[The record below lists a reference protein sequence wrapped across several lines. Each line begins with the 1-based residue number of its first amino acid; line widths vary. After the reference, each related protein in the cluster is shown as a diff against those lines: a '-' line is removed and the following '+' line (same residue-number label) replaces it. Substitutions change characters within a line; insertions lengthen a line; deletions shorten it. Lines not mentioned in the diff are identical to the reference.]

1 MATPQ
6 TRYSLEFTSFFRHIF
21 LMQVPVHQLFET
33 AIAKRQHL
41 LDDNTNAVR
50 LFDGSGDGL
59 ADVFLECFADR
70 WVLSTRD
77 NRISQDLREFF
88 QQCGKTVYWKQ
99 LDQHQKTNPTHLFGA
114 EQTTPFIARESGIQ
128 YEISFQS
135 GYSQGIFL
143 DQRENR
149 KRVRQRSNT
158 GDRILNTFS
167 YTGAFSVSAAM
178 GGATTSTLDL
188 SQPYLD
194 WAKNNLSHNQIDP
207 ASHYFCKGDTFHW
220 LRRFAKQGRK
230 FDGIILDPPT
240 FSRDD
245 KGKVFRVEKDY
256 HRLTDLAAQCLNP
269 GGWILA
275 STNCRKMSDHDFLF
289 EASRRLP
296 RHYKATPLPMPEEYT
311 GEQYLKTLWFDL

>member
-1 MATPQ
+1 MKQSTA
-6 TRYSLEFTSFFRHIF
+6 
-21 LMQVPVHQLFET
+21 QLFDA

-41 LDDNTNAVR
+41 LDSSTDAIR

-59 ADVFLECFADR
+59 SDVFLETFADR
-70 WVLSTRD
+70 WVLSTR
-77 NRISQDLREFF
+77 NKQIPKELRDYFL
-88 QQCGKTVYWKQ
+88 KSNKSVYWKQ
-99 LDQHQKTNPTHLFGA
+99 LDQHQKTDPLHLAGPL
-114 EQTTPFIARESGIQ
+114 QYQPFIARESGIN

-143 DQRENR
+143 DQRDNR
-149 KRVRQRSNT
+149 KRVRQRVSK
-158 GDRILNTFS
+158 GDRVLNTFA
-167 YTGAFSVSAAM
+167 YTGAFSASAAM

-194 WAKNNLSHNQIDP
+194 WAKQNLSHNQLNP
-207 ASHYFCKGDTFHW
+207 NEHYFCKGDTFHW
-220 LRRFAKQGRK
+220 LRRFSKQGRK

-256 HRLTDLAAQCLNP
+256 HHLTELAAQCLNP

-275 STNCRKMSDHDFLF
+275 STNCRKMSDHDFLY

-296 RHYKATPLPMPEEYT
+296 RAHSATALQMPEEYT
-311 GEQYLKTLWFDL
+311 GESYLKTLWFDI